1 MNPLSKP
8 VPNDD
13 RVKEA
18 FAVLEKAFEEDLPR
32 IQEQQFRDTI
42 LPLILS
48 QEPPKSYE
56 AWFAVSDSL
65 LRPINVYQGQTFLFK
80 CPAIGRPVNFGIPR
94 NPRDSMFEHISKAMQ
109 KDDMIPMLGQRYI
122 KNTLV
127 GRVEGRRLYDREVL
141 EWRKVFDYYGLKS
154 LSTDATEVKPG
165 SSPAPAASA
174 PVQSEGFLSDDF
186 DLA

>member
-32 IQEQQFRDTI
+32 IQENQFRETI

-48 QEPPKSYE
+48 KEPPKSFE
-56 AWFAVSDSL
+56 AWLRVSDSV
-65 LRPINVYQGQTFLFK
+65 LRPIAVYQGQNFLFK
-80 CPAIGRPVNFGIPR
+80 CPAIGRPVNFGIAR

-122 KNTLV
+122 QNALV
-127 GRVEGRRLYDREVL
+127 QRVEGRRLYDREVL
-141 EWRKVFDYYGLKS
+141 EWQKVFKFYGLTS
-154 LSTDATEVKPG
+154 LSADAADAEPG
-165 SSPAPAASA
+165 KMPTAKAI
-174 PVQSEGFLSDDF
+174 PVQSEGFLSDDY

>member
-32 IQEQQFRDTI
+32 MQEHQFRDTI

-48 QEPPKSYE
+48 KEPPKDFQ

-80 CPAIGRPVNFGIPR
+80 CPAIGRPVNFGHAR

-122 KNTLV
+122 QNALV
-127 GRVEGRRLYDREVL
+127 QRVEGRRLYDREVL

-154 LSTDATEVKPG
+154 LDTEASEVEPG
-165 SSPAPAASA
+165 KAPAPKAA
-174 PVQSEGFLSDDF
+174 PVQSAGFLSDEF